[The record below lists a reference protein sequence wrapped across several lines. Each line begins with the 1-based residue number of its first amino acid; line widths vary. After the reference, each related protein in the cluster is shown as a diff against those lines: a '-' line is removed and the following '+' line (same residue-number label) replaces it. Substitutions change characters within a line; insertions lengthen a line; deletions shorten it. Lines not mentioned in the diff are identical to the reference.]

1 MSLRD
6 IRTARRGSTKWPE
19 CRLVR
24 TNKQMEPRMGKEVEF
39 LFDYGSPFSYLA
51 ALQIEGFAK
60 RNNAAVVYTPILL
73 GAVLKATG
81 NASPMTVPA
90 KGRYIATE
98 LRRWAA
104 RHSVPC
110 KPNPYPF
117 LSNTLRLMRTAVAA
131 QKLGFFP
138 IYHRAVYRAVWAEAQ
153 DLGDEATLR
162 RVLDGAGVPST
173 KLMARSEDQ
182 DIKDELR
189 QKTEHAVQRGVF
201 GAPTFFVGDEMFWGN
216 DRFDFVEEALRK
228 LT

>member
-1 MSLRD
+1 M
-6 IRTARRGSTKWPE
+6 
-19 CRLVR
+19 
-24 TNKQMEPRMGKEVEF
+24 NKEVEF

-51 ALQIEGFAK
+51 SLQIEGFAK

-90 KGRYIATE
+90 KGRYMAAE

-104 RHSVPC
+104 RYSVPF
-110 KPNPYPF
+110 KPNPYAF
-117 LSNTLRLMRTAVAA
+117 LSNTLRLMRAAVAA

-138 IYHRAVYRAVWAEAQ
+138 LYHRAVYRAVWAEAQ

-162 RVLDGAGVPST
+162 RVFDRAGVPAT

-182 DIKDELR
+182 DIRDKLR
-189 QKTEHAVQRGVF
+189 QNTEHAVQRGVF
-201 GAPTFFVGDEMFWGN
+201 GAPTFFVAGEMFWGN

-228 LT
+228 QT